1 MMTNEPTYLCVED
14 DEMNRV
20 AVEAVFNRVM
30 GVKRLVMFADST
42 DFMSR
47 VKSLDERPMVFLL
60 DVHVKPHNGFEM
72 LKMLREDPDFR
83 SARVIAFTA
92 SVMNEEV
99 EQLRAKGFDGAIGKP
114 INLSVFPSLIE
125 RIVQGETIWY
135 IT

>member
-1 MMTNEPTYLCVED
+1 MADDRTYLCVED
-14 DEMNRV
+14 DEMNRIAIKV
-20 AVEAVFNRVM
+20 VFNRVM
-30 GVKRLVMFADST
+30 GIQRLIVFDNST
-42 DFMSR
+42 DFILR
-47 VKSLDERPMVFLL
+47 VKALAERPTVFLL

-72 LKMLREDPDFR
+72 LKMLRGDPDLQK
-83 SARVIAFTA
+83 ARVIAFTA

-99 EQLRAKGFDGAIGKP
+99 EQLRASGFDSAIGKP